1 MRCDRSKITTD
12 ESVSETVVRGLGSI
26 LDALWD
32 CRNLPPARTS
42 AERLHIPFPL
52 FARVPITAVDFAPKI
67 GWRLLENTS
76 TSFREDPGNEV
87 ENTFKELTSNWIV
100 QLCVIKSSHV
110 RVNTCA
116 IISRVPSRL
125 EKSCKIEPGFE
136 TSLANE
142 CLRKDMFIIYL
153 HVLNT
158 LQLLVDEV
166 FKSTDY

>member
-67 GWRLLENTS
+67 GWRLRENTS
-76 TSFREDPGNEV
+76 TSFREEPGNEV
-87 ENTFKELTSNWIV
+87 EKL
-100 QLCVIKSSHV
+100 
-110 RVNTCA
+110 
-116 IISRVPSRL
+116 SRARQRL
-125 EKSCKIEPGFE
+125 RSFLEFQADLQKSCKIKPGFE

-158 LQLLVDEV
+158 LQLLVDKV
-166 FKSTDY
+166 FESRDY